1 MKLDLTNRQLS
12 NLQFALCL
20 AMHKTETDKKMNKK
34 VQEHLL
40 QNYVETY
47 DVLGK
52 QYKWQKINDSWN
64 EVLKNAR

>member
-20 AMHKTETDKKMNKK
+20 AIHKTETDKKMNKK
-34 VQEHLL
+34 VQERLL

-47 DVLGK
+47 DELNK
-52 QYKWQKINDSWN
+52 QYKWQKINYSWKK
-64 EVLKNAR
+64 VLDL